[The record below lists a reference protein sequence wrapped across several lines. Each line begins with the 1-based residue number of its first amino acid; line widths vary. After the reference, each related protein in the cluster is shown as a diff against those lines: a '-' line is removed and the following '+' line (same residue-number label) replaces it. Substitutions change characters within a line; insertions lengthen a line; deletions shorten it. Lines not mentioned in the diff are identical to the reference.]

1 MKFNSTQFL
10 ETVKNMYG
18 AVKKTPTRRSAKN
31 FIRSCI
37 SHCRFNKDDVFEWFK
52 TILQAHDK
60 GFNKFNTDKTGWKKI
75 YKDFIKFNLS
85 QKFTNLLEAGLEL
98 CSDAHEFEV
107 WFDDA
112 CLDCGRN
119 PDTLKTE
126 IYIDVM
132 DWRRMVDTLLK
143 MAGEKSESETES
155 ETETENTTPEQV
167 TVKKETK
174 KTTRVKK
181 SVVTKTKVEPVKEV
195 KEVKEEVTTDAPKLT
210 QKKKLMKPVY
220 AYLWDKKNK
229 KIGDF
234 ICSFTSQDEA
244 AHHYKKNK
252 SQISNLLNGNIES
265 TKTETD
271 GNVTFRRE
279 KVETMMG

>member
-143 MAGEKSESETES
+143 MAGEKSESESETES

-181 SVVTKTKVEPVKEV
+181 SVVTKTKVEPDKEV
-195 KEVKEEVTTDAPKLT
+195 KGVKEEVTTVSPKL
-210 QKKKLMKPVY
+210 KLMKPVY
-220 AYLWDKKNK
+220 AYLWNK
-229 KIGDF
+229 KDKTIGKF
-234 ICSFTSQDEA
+234 IDSFTSQSDA
-244 AHHYKKNK
+244 AHYFNKNK
-252 SQISNLLNGNIES
+252 SQVSNILKGNIGS
-265 TKTETD
+265 TKTKTY
-271 GNVTFRRE
+271 GYVTFSRE

>member
-18 AVKKTPTRRSAKN
+18 AVKKTPQRSAKN
-31 FIRSCI
+31 FISSCI
-37 SHCRFNKDDVFEWFK
+37 SHCGFNKDDVFEWFK

-60 GFNKFNTDKTGWKKI
+60 GFNKFNTDKTGWMKI
-75 YKDFIKFNLS
+75 YKAFIKFNLS
-85 QKFTNLLEAGLEL
+85 QKFTNLLNDGLEL
-98 CSDAHEFEV
+98 CGNAHEFEV
-107 WFDDA
+107 RFDDA
-112 CLDCGRN
+112 CLECDIN

-143 MAGEKSESETES
+143 MAGE
-155 ETETENTTPEQV
+155 ETETETETETTTPEQV

-181 SVVTKTKVEPVKEV
+181 SVVTKTKVETVNVVKDV
-195 KEVKEEVTTDAPKLT
+195 NEEVTTDAPKLT

-220 AYLWDKKNK
+220 AYLYNK
-229 KIGDF
+229 KDKVMGDL

-244 AHHYKKNK
+244 AHHFDKNK
-252 SQISNLLNGNIES
+252 SIVSNILKGNIGS
-265 TKTETD
+265 TKTKTH
-271 GNVTFRRE
+271 GYVTFSRK

>member
-18 AVKKTPTRRSAKN
+18 AVKKTPQRSAKN

-37 SHCRFNKDDVFEWFK
+37 SHCGFNKDDVFEWFK
-52 TILQAHDK
+52 TILQAHDM
-60 GFNKFNTDKTGWKKI
+60 GFNKFNTDKTGWMKI
-75 YKDFIKFNLS
+75 YKAFINFNLS
-85 QKFTNLLEAGLEL
+85 QKFTNLLNDGLEL
-98 CSDAHEFEV
+98 CSDAHEFED

-112 CLDCGRN
+112 CLECGIN

-126 IYIDVM
+126 IYIDIM

-143 MAGEKSESETES
+143 MAGEKSE
-155 ETETENTTPEQV
+155 TETEQV

-181 SVVTKTKVEPVKEV
+181 SVVTKTKVEPVNVV
-195 KEVKEEVTTDAPKLT
+195 KEVVTTDAPKLT

-252 SQISNLLNGNIES
+252 SQISNLLKGNIES